1 MSSAKAEA
9 HLDDFPSL
17 FSLQGK
23 IAVVTGGSRGLGLH
37 AASALLQAGAERVFI
52 SSRKANACEAACQ
65 ALNAQANLR
74 GRAEPIPA
82 DLSTAAGVKKL
93 VQEVDGRTGGKVDIL
108 LANAGAT
115 WGAPLETHP
124 DEAVAKVLD
133 LNVRSVFNAVRD
145 FAPLLEAAAVARG
158 GDEPSRIIITA
169 SVAGLGIGSLGQSGN
184 YAYSASKAAVIHLGR
199 NLAVELGPRR
209 ITVNSICPGF
219 FPTKMS
225 NGLIELSG
233 GAHLH
238 ARGNPMRR
246 LGKAEDIA
254 GAIVYLTSRAGSYVN
269 GEAIAIDGGA
279 VWSRGDMMRAGHE
292 SKL

>member
-17 FSLQGK
+17 FSLHGK
-23 IAVVTGGSRGLGLH
+23 TAVVTGGSRGLGLH

-52 SSRKANACEAACQ
+52 SSRKANACDEACQ
-65 ALNAQANLR
+65 ALNAQPNLR
-74 GRAEPIPA
+74 GKAEPIPA

-93 VQEVDGRTGGKVDIL
+93 AEEVSRRTGGRVDIL

-115 WGAPLETHP
+115 WGAPLEKHP

-158 GDEPSRIIITA
+158 GDEPSRVIITA
-169 SVAGLGIGSLGQSGN
+169 SVAGLAVGSLGPNGN
-184 YAYSASKAAVIHLGR
+184 YGYSASKAAVIHLGR
-199 NLAVELGPRR
+199 NFAVELGPRR

-225 NGLIELSG
+225 NGLLQLSG
-233 GAHLH
+233 GADLH

-246 LGKAEDIA
+246 LGRPEDIA
-254 GAIVYLTSRAGSYVN
+254 GAVVYLASRAGSHVN
-269 GEAIAIDGGA
+269 GEAIAIDGGG
-279 VWSRGDMMRAGHE
+279 VWSRGEMLRAGEE